1 MRPADPARVEAP
13 DDTEQGGWA
22 SSPTMTCRL
31 HVGADRQHRRGR
43 NHPLNEAALWG
54 MSRNR
59 AAQMVNY
66 VLARAPEAIDAGRA
80 ETDDLLDEILAT
92 VTAQLKHLTSET

>member
-1 MRPADPARVEAP
+1 
-13 DDTEQGGWA
+13 
-22 SSPTMTCRL
+22 
-31 HVGADRQHRRGR
+31 
-43 NHPLNEAALWG
+43 
-54 MSRNR
+54 
-59 AAQMVNY
+59 MVNY